1 MLFENLSIVNKN
13 MRDTNSN
20 PEEIY
25 QTIKRKS
32 VTKGNEKWR
41 TEINCEKRYETLYL
55 LDSGHGNITERTD
68 GTSIAD
74 EEFCFDKKKRMR
86 KGKQCTPRKKYPK
99 PTTEPKFDKNIFVI
113 HEHPHSNSNAIDHIE
128 YMFQQRGKTSFKKI
142 GA

>member
-25 QTIKRKS
+25 ETVRRKS
-32 VTKGNEKWR
+32 VTKGNEKSR

-99 PTTEPKFDKNIFVI
+99 PTTQPKFDKNIFSSINTLIPTVMLSTTLKI
-113 HEHPHSNSNAIDHIE
+113 CFSKEEKHHL
-128 YMFQQRGKTSFKKI
+128 KK
-142 GA
+142 

>member
-25 QTIKRKS
+25 ETVRRKS
-32 VTKGNEKWR
+32 VTKGNEKSR

-86 KGKQCTPRKKYPK
+86 KGKQCTSRKKYPK
-99 PTTEPKFDKNIFVI
+99 PTTQPKFDKNIFSSINTLIPTVMLSTTLKI
-113 HEHPHSNSNAIDHIE
+113 CFSKEEKHHL
-128 YMFQQRGKTSFKKI
+128 KK
-142 GA
+142 